1 MEIKLVPTLN
11 NMGWM
16 IAQEL
21 DIYTEAFIH
30 YALTGKKPVLQVA
43 AAYGVAAPRI
53 LQQADKIIVNDLD
66 GRHLE
71 TLYQNP
77 PRIYRII

>member
-1 MEIKLVPTLN
+1 MEIKFVPTLN

-21 DIYTEAFIH
+21 DIYTEAFID
-30 YALTGKKPVLQVA
+30 YALTAKNPVLEVD